1 MTRHLRTLAE
11 IASTAVLYFFV
22 TTCLA
27 QGYVIPTG
35 SMESTLLI
43 GDHLIVDKVSYAP
56 PDRAFGGLLPHREI
70 ERGAIVVLRYPLDLR
85 ENYVKRVIGLP
96 GDRVRLENK
105 AVFVNGERLDE
116 PYVQHLDPRRIPY
129 RDDFPAAPPPAYVD
143 DRARQMLADHVRGG
157 ELIVPADR
165 YFVLGDNR
173 DDSSDSRFWGFV
185 PRENIF
191 GKPLLVYW
199 SVDAPTDVLLD
210 RYSPHGLLSLATGFF
225 TKTRWERIANRVP

>member
-1 MTRHLRTLAE
+1 MTRRLQSLAE
-11 IASTAVLYFFV
+11 IASTAILYFFV

-35 SMESTLLI
+35 SMEGTLLI
-43 GDHLIVDKVSYAP
+43 GDHLIVDKISYAP
-56 PDRAFGGLLPHREI
+56 PDAILGGLLPHREI

-96 GDRVRLENK
+96 GDRVRIADK
-105 AVFVNGERLDE
+105 RVFVNGAALDE
-116 PYVQHLDPRRIPY
+116 PYVQHIDPRRLAY
-129 RDDFPAAPPPAYVD
+129 RDDFPAPPPSWIE
-143 DRARQMLADHVRGG
+143 DRARLMLAEHARNG
-157 ELIVPADR
+157 ELFVPAGQ

-173 DDSSDSRFWGFV
+173 DNSSDSRFWGLV

-199 SVDAPTDVLLD
+199 SIDAPTEDLLD
-210 RYSPHGLLSLATGFF
+210 RFSPHGLANLATGFF
-225 TKTRWERIANRVP
+225 TRTRWERMPLRVP

>member
-1 MTRHLRTLAE
+1 MARHLKTLAE

-56 PDRAFGGLLPHREI
+56 PDPAFGPLLPHREI
-70 ERGAIVVLRYPLDLR
+70 DRAAIVVLRYPLDLR

-116 PYVQHLDPRRIPY
+116 TYVQHVDPRRIPY
-129 RDDFPAAPPPAYVD
+129 RDDFPAAPPPAFVD

-157 ELIVPADR
+157 ELVVPIDQ

-173 DDSSDSRFWGFV
+173 DDSSDSRFWGLV

-191 GKPLLVYW
+191 GKPLLVFW
-199 SVDAPTDVLLD
+199 SVDAPTEVLLD
-210 RYSPHGLLSLATGFF
+210 RFSPAGIIDLAAGLF
-225 TKTRWERIANRVP
+225 TRSRWDRVGLRP